1 MKVSTI
7 GPINKINLNQRLKD
21 KGYLDRY
28 INRISI
34 KLKDLHLILEDPSF
48 TILFST
54 LNLVVNLRTKGRLS
68 DVGFKR
74 LKVISKKEVCVEQC
88 RHREPW
94 NSARDPIVYVLRSS
108 SSFRQNRHFC
118 WSLLSVT
125 DLYKGGFKKQF
136 EIMVSIAN
144 RIA

>member
-48 TILFST
+48 TSLFST

-74 LKVISKKEVCVEQC
+74 LKVVSKKGFV
-88 RHREPW
+88 
-94 NSARDPIVYVLRSS
+94 
-108 SSFRQNRHFC
+108 
-118 WSLLSVT
+118 WSNVDIASRGILP
-125 DLYKGGFKKQF
+125 
-136 EIMVSIAN
+136 EIQ
-144 RIA
+144 